1 MAININTGDEDE
13 VISSINT
20 TPLVD
25 VMLVLLIIFLITIPI
40 AVQTHKVMLPSERVK
55 PRIVNANDVNLAVDV
70 DGKIFWNQS
79 EINTSELNDRLK
91 SISTKRP
98 QPEIHL
104 RGDEKTEFKNIAVVM
119 LYCQKAGIAKVNFV
133 TQPQPK
139 N

>member
-119 LYCQKAGIAKVNFV
+119 LYCQKAGIVKVNFV

>member
-1 MAININTGDEDE
+1 MNINTGDDDE

-40 AVQTHKVMLPSERVK
+40 AVQTHKVTLPNERIR
-55 PRIVNANDVNLAVDV
+55 PRIVNPNDVNLAVDLE
-70 DGKIFWNQS
+70 GKIFWNQS
-79 EINTSELNDRLK
+79 EINKNELIDRLK
-91 SISTKRP
+91 NISVQRP

-104 RGDEKTEFKNIAVVM
+104 RGDENTEFKNIAAIM
-119 LYCQKAGIAKVNFV
+119 FNCQKAGITKVNFV